1 MANEARKIIN
11 NIQTWWY
18 LLVSGYLCIPTAA
31 CLDQDVLHLSASNLA
46 RWQCPATI
54 TSPHKDD
61 QSESQLVF
69 QWPVRFFTKV
79 RVDTANQG
87 TYAKKEKRENVGIFP
102 KSGNP
107 PPPSLVIFS
116 WFYSLFL
123 KVTHVKTVKNG
134 SGIRVD
140 PPPPFFFQIHTF
152 SLSKSSV

>member
-1 MANEARKIIN
+1 MSE
-11 NIQTWWY
+11 
-18 LLVSGYLCIPTAA
+18 YLCIPTAA
-31 CLDQDVLHLSASNLA
+31 CPDQDVLHLSASNLA

-102 KSGNP
+102 KSGTSGYN
-107 PPPSLVIFS
+107 
-116 WFYSLFL
+116 
-123 KVTHVKTVKNG
+123 TGG
-134 SGIRVD
+134 SGCKKTHKIAFTGEVLHIYGRVD
-140 PPPPFFFQIHTF
+140 
-152 SLSKSSV
+152 